1 MSRKFKDSFLKAYC
15 EYADDSFCPAQ
26 FHIWTALSMIA
37 GALERKC
44 WLPWNDTYSFYP
56 NLYVLLVS
64 PPGQGK
70 STASGKGFDILKE
83 VSRRTSTINVMPTQV
98 TEAKFIEL
106 MGHGRAFTDTSSG
119 KELMVFQN
127 AAYYYASEA
136 SNSLRNIFGDFIAC
150 LTDFYDC
157 PAHWERATK
166 KDGRKIALKNVCMN
180 ILAGST
186 FDYLSKLV
194 NDENVH
200 GGFASRML
208 YVVQHEP
215 VIRTQEWQSG
225 ETVEIRKLRDTY
237 REALIHDLTKISEMT
252 GPMTATPEFGKAWE
266 AWYPKYQQHIYAHKS
281 EKLRSILARA
291 NTNVL
296 KVSILLSAA
305 ESNDRILK
313 LHHFEQARDLIE
325 GLYKEVP
332 GIFRKSKSL
341 QGPAAANKGGNIVA
355 NSIIE
360 LIQTLKNPTESG
372 IISEMSIRNYN
383 SIVVKQVLDALMVQ
397 GTVSSGKA
405 VAGVGA
411 TLVISGNADDHL

>member
-15 EYADDSFCPAQ
+15 EYADDGFCPEQ
-26 FHIWTALSMIA
+26 FHVWTCLSLIA
-37 GALERKC
+37 GALERRV
-44 WLPWNDTYSFYP
+44 WLPWNDQYSFYP
-56 NLYVLLVS
+56 NIYVLLVS

-70 STASGKGFDILKE
+70 STASGNGFAILKE
-83 VSRRTSTINVMPTQV
+83 VSRRTGNINVMPTQV

-106 MGHGRAFTDTSSG
+106 MGHGRSFMDSSTG
-119 KELMVFQN
+119 KELTIFQN

-215 VIRTQEWQSG
+215 VIRTQSWQSG
-225 ETVEIRKLRDTY
+225 ETTDIRKLRDTY
-237 REALIHDLTKISEMT
+237 REALIHDLTRISELS
-252 GPMTATPEFGKAWE
+252 GPMTASPEYGKAWE
-266 AWYPKYQQHIYAHKS
+266 EWYPRYQAHIYSHKS

-296 KVSILLSAA
+296 KVSMLLCAA
-305 ESNDRILK
+305 DSDDRVMKI
-313 LHHFEQARDLIE
+313 HHFEQARDLIE
-325 GLYKEVP
+325 GLYKDVP
-332 GIFRKSKSL
+332 SIFRKSKSL
-341 QGPAAANKGGNIVA
+341 QGPAAAQKGGNVVA
-355 NSIIE
+355 NSVIE
-360 LIQTLKNPTESG
+360 LIQTMTNPTAEG
-372 IISEMSIRNYN
+372 VKAAMS
-383 SIVVKQVLDALMVQ
+383 VKGFNTTAVEQVINALITEK
-397 GTVSSGKA
+397 TVSLGKA